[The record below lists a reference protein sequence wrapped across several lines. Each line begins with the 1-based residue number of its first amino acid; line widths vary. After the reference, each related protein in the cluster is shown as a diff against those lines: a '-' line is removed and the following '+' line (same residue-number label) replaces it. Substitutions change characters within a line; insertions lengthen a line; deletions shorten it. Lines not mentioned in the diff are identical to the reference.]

1 MAVLTLRMVPP
12 VPRANLLV
20 GKLLLLHQRDGAFAK
35 DSSCEIAARR
45 IFVVTV
51 QQ

>member
-1 MAVLTLRMVPP
+1 MAMQTQRMIPP

-20 GKLLLLHQRDGAFAK
+20 GKLVLLHQRDAAFAK